1 MQLSIIKSWIVIIG
15 FALAVAAM
23 LISFKAQVAEIDI
36 EEGVIVSSVFVSKVV
51 VVTDD
56 NLGNVSDIKYTTHQN
71 PESSMTVAGTK
82 GVVFINRQGK
92 KIAPSVLFLLN
103 NQHIK
108 IVDVDGDD
116 KPEYLNL
123 GGAWQAVSLSDS
135 MGRPRWV
142 YPAKDSPIGT
152 TVNSLS
158 YGDLDRDGVYDFVVG
173 MNAGDG
179 LHLLDQQ
186 GRQTLAAED
195 TNVWHVEI
203 IDGLKDTEPIIVH
216 SNASGDIVIRSTTA
230 KYLKTLTT
238 PTYVSKFSLVKWAAE
253 PKGTHLIF
261 GSLEDK
267 NDFYL
272 MKTTG
277 EVVANFKVPSI
288 PGHYGSVNGAWFN
301 DEDGQSQYFGLL
313 VESTV
318 KNSKSDR
325 LNFYSTFYA
334 YNINEKLVYQEV
346 FNEKCKYIGE
356 DKIAPTHRLLIGCNK
371 KLLGYH
377 FK

>member
-1 MQLSIIKSWIVIIG
+1 MQLSRTKSWIIIIG
-15 FALAVAAM
+15 FALVMAAM
-23 LISFKAQVAEIDI
+23 LNSFKAQVAEIDI
-36 EEGVIVSSVFVSKVV
+36 VEGVIVSSVSVSKAV
-51 VVTDD
+51 VVTDE

-71 PESSMTVAGTK
+71 LKKTMAVAGTK
-82 GVVFINRQGK
+82 GVVFINGQGK

-103 NQHIK
+103 NQHTK
-108 IVDVDGDD
+108 IIDVDGDD
-116 KPEYLNL
+116 KPEYLDL

-142 YPAKDSPIGT
+142 YPAKDSPMGT
-152 TVNSLS
+152 AANSLS

-173 MNAGDG
+173 MNASDG
-179 LHLLDQQ
+179 VHVLDQQ
-186 GRQTLAAED
+186 GRQTLAKED

-203 IDGLKDTEPIIVH
+203 IDGLKDTAPIIVH
-216 SNASGDIVIRSTTA
+216 SNASGDIVIRSNTA
-230 KYLKTLTT
+230 KYLKTITA
-238 PTYVSKFSLVKWAAE
+238 PTYVSTFSLVKWASE

-267 NDFYL
+267 NDFYI

-288 PGHYGSVNGAWFN
+288 PGRYGSINGAWFKGQ
-301 DEDGQSQYFGLL
+301 DGQSQYFGLL

-318 KNSKSDR
+318 KKSKSDR

-334 YNINEKLVYQEV
+334 YNINKKLVYQEV

-371 KLLGYH
+371 KLFGYH

>member
-1 MQLSIIKSWIVIIG
+1 MQLSRTKSWIIIIG

-23 LISFKAQVAEIDI
+23 LNSLKAQVAEIDLV
-36 EEGVIVSSVFVSKVV
+36 EGVIVSNASVNKAVV
-51 VVTDD
+51 IADD
-56 NLGNVSDIKYTTHQN
+56 SLGNVTDIKYTTHQN
-71 PESSMTVAGTK
+71 SNSSMVVAGTK
-82 GVVFINRQGK
+82 GVVFINAQGN
-92 KIAPSVLFLLN
+92 KIAPSVLFLIN
-103 NQHIK
+103 NQHTK
-108 IVDVDGDD
+108 IIDVDGDD
-116 KPEYLNL
+116 KPEYLDL

-152 TVNSLS
+152 AANSLS
-158 YGDLDRDGVYDFVVG
+158 YGDLDSDGGYDFVVG

-179 LHLLDQQ
+179 LHILDQQ
-186 GRQTLAAED
+186 GRQTLAEED
-195 TNVWHVEI
+195 TNVWHVEV
-203 IDGLKDTEPIIVH
+203 IDGLKDTAPIIIH
-216 SNASGDIVIRSTTA
+216 SNADGDIVVRSNTG
-230 KYLKTLTT
+230 KYLRSLRTS
-238 PTYVSKFSLVKWAAE
+238 TYVSKFSLVKWAVE

-267 NDFYL
+267 NDFYV

-277 EVVANFKVPSI
+277 EAIATFKVPSN
-288 PGHYGSVNGAWFN
+288 PGRYGSVNGAWFKG
-301 DEDGQSQYFGLL
+301 EDGQSQYFGLL

-318 KNSKSDR
+318 KNSTTDR

-334 YNINEKLVYQEV
+334 YDIKQKLVYQEV

-371 KLLGYH
+371 KLLSYH